1 MTTPNHPGD
10 IAGRDTAPAESPPTR
25 LQLPRDGDAL
35 TADIVVGVLGV
46 AAFAVSFK
54 HVVQTADRAGQTGW
68 VAYAIA
74 VSVELMALGAVSELR
89 RRKRHGHPAR
99 WPRAVLVLGV
109 SMSLAAN
116 LAVAQPTPWGYVMA
130 AWPAVAFLAAAGI
143 IESRSSARPAP
154 KAIPLA
160 TCGPPA
166 DPAEETGADQGP
178 EAAAQQPGPA
188 PADEPQQP
196 EAAEPDVEDEPA
208 EDEQTDPAQPLRQRP
223 SRLHVMTE
231 LLAAMTAD
239 PDWKPDYDELIRTT
253 GWGRSWCEK
262 RVGEARTL
270 HRGRTEPAAHEE
282 AAARTGEPQP
292 LHPVRTP
299 RDADDQPVPPTS
311 QPAPNPYKEPA
322 REHHPPHTAAAA

>member
-1 MTTPNHPGD
+1 MSNPTHPGN
-10 IAGRDTAPAESPPTR
+10 RAPSHNASVKPAPTR
-25 LQLPRDGDAL
+25 LRLPRDGDAL

-46 AAFAVSFK
+46 AAFAVSFA

-89 RRKRHGHPAR
+89 RRKRHGHSAR

-109 SMSLAAN
+109 AMSLAAN

-143 IESRSSARPAP
+143 IESRSTDPQ
-154 KAIPLA
+154 
-160 TCGPPA
+160 PPA
-166 DPAEETGADQGP
+166 APSEPQDNPAGETDDDDP
-178 EAAAQQPGPA
+178 EAAAHQAPA
-188 PADEPQQP
+188 PPADETGQP
-196 EAAEPDVEDEPA
+196 EPA
-208 EDEQTDPAQPLRQRP
+208 ESADDERDDDEQPDRAQPPQRRP
-223 SRLHVMTE
+223 TQLSVMTE
-231 LLAAMTAD
+231 LLAAMRAD
-239 PDWKPDYDELIRTT
+239 PQWKPDYDALTRTT
-253 GWGRSWCEK
+253 GYGRSWCEK
-262 RVGEARTL
+262 RVGEARKL
-270 HRGRTEPAAHEE
+270 HRGRAEPSVCQE
-282 AAARTGEPQP
+282 AAARTDAPKP
-292 LHPVRTP
+292 LSPVRTP